1 MRILHFILHLIL
13 FFVLYSTSRA
23 QTSTSKIN
31 QIENEY
37 KFERNEK
44 KAFNKLI
51 DLYNLYTE
59 KNLQKADSI
68 AEIILQKS
76 IMLNDSARLQAILL
90 NAQKELRN
98 GNQKGFS
105 AHVLSAQS
113 FINRIPDLSTHFEI
127 HKNLIKYHILQNE
140 LEAAD
145 VYVNQAYNYAKKTN
159 SKTRLSNVFLLK
171 SELYM
176 HALKKDSAIATIEKA
191 IKYARRT
198 TDRRLLAH
206 CFNQQATIFD
216 FFGQIELSVAK
227 NILALQLAN
236 ETGDKSQTSTY
247 SREIGKAQFNIH
259 NNNDALRYYKQS
271 LQAAEAISDRRQIAL
286 AEISIAQIEFENKNM
301 KKAIALCE
309 NSKRTF
315 ELLNDKESLGK
326 THNTLGLIYKEMKDF
341 NSASSNFNQAL
352 ICFEN
357 VGALK
362 EIAMVYH
369 NVGTVFYAQGK
380 YTNALSYLHRSLDL
394 SKNHSFS
401 NQSHKN
407 YKALSDVYRAIGQP
421 DKALKYTDMYIQ
433 HMDSST
439 YEQATAKIA
448 ELNELYQAEQRDR
461 VILNQ
466 ADSLER
472 QGQEKAL
479 TNAMLENAELRNNL
493 QTYIILGFG
502 LVVLLG
508 GVILFYRWKQNQL
521 TQQQKEIEMAQ
532 KLLRTQMNPHFV
544 FNAMSVIQSYI
555 YENDI
560 KNSTK
565 FLVNFSRLMRLILE
579 NSSKEEIPIQLEE
592 EILTK
597 YLETQKLRFEDR
609 FNYFVEIDEEL
620 YFENVMIPPMII
632 QPFIENSIEHGQ
644 LHTIPEGGFIKLTFA
659 KNNNMLEVTLIDNG
673 IGRKGAEL
681 NRKSKEHKSMA
692 MSITR
697 ERVNNINKK
706 YKTDGFLKI
715 EDYNKT
721 LETGTKVLLSLPYRT
736 DNNQLN

>member
-1 MRILHFILHLIL
+1 MLRNPLIL
-13 FFVLYSTSRA
+13 CFLTFFTFLGNA
-23 QTSTSKIN
+23 QSNAEKVKQVEN
-31 QIENEY
+31 QYDFEKNEA
-37 KFERNEK
+37 KSFG
-44 KAFNKLI
+44 KLI
-51 DLYNLYTE
+51 ELYNLLTE
-59 KNLQKADSI
+59 SNLQKADSV
-68 AEIILQKS
+68 ANIILSRS
-76 IMLNDSARLQAILL
+76 IGFNDSLRLQAILL
-90 NAQKELRN
+90 NAGKELRN
-98 GNQKGFS
+98 GNQKGYCTLILNAQNFLNRVHDS
-105 AHVLSAQS
+105 NAHY
-113 FINRIPDLSTHFEI
+113 EI
-127 HKNLIKYHILQNE
+127 HKNLAQYHIFQNE
-140 LEAAD
+140 YETAD
-145 VYVNQAYNYAKKTN
+145 FYINQSYKYARKTN
-159 SKTRLSNVFLLK
+159 SKTKLASIFLLK
-171 SELYM
+171 SEMYM
-176 HALKKDSAIATIEKA
+176 LNQQKDSAIVNVEKA
-191 IKYARRT
+191 IKHARRT
-198 TDRRLLAH
+198 TDRRLLAT
-206 CFNQQATIFD
+206 CFNQQAKVFN

-236 ETGDKSQTSTY
+236 ETGNKQQISTY
-247 SREIGKAQFNIH
+247 SREIGLAQFNIH
-259 NNNDALRYYKQS
+259 NNTDALRYYKQS
-271 LQAAEAISDRRQIAL
+271 LQAASAINDRRQIAL
-286 AEISIAQIEFENKNM
+286 AEMSIAQIEFENKNF
-301 KKAIALCE
+301 KKAIILCE
-309 NSKRTF
+309 NAKRTF
-315 ELLNDKESLGK
+315 EILNDKESLGK
-326 THNTLGLIYKEMKDF
+326 TFNTLGLIYKELNEF
-341 NSASSNFNQAL
+341 TTASSNFNQAL

-357 VGALK
+357 IGAIK

-380 YTNALSYLHRSLDL
+380 YKNALSYLHRSLDL
-394 SKNHSFS
+394 NKNHSYS
-401 NQSHKN
+401 SQSFQN
-407 YKALSDVYRAIGQP
+407 YKILSSVYRAIGQP
-421 DKALKYTDMYIQ
+421 EKALQYTDMYIE
-433 HMDSST
+433 HMDNNT

-479 TNAMLENAELRNNL
+479 TNVMLENAELRNNL
-493 QTYIILGFG
+493 QAYIILGFG
-502 LVVLLG
+502 IIVLLA
-508 GVILFYRWKQNQL
+508 GVIIFYRWKQSQL
-521 TQQQKEIEMAQ
+521 TQNQREVEMAQ

-579 NSSKEEIPIQLEE
+579 NSSKEEIPIHLEE

-644 LHTIPEGGFIKLTFA
+644 LHTIKEGGFIQITFT

-681 NRKSKEHKSMA
+681 NSKSKEHKSMA

-715 EDYNKT
+715 EDYNKE